1 MRRKLLLAVIL
12 LALSAAAVV
21 AVFLLTPPKPAAP
34 PPPPPPTAPE
44 ARTVLPSEDWH
55 GALNLYVAPPP
66 ALPSGTAR
74 IELTLI
80 KAELVHEG
88 DGVSA
93 AVFEGG
99 RKLMLQPGVV
109 QKLVSDA
116 APQGR
121 WTSLRLTFSPA
132 AELIRADGG
141 SIGALLEKRE
151 AAAVIDVDL
160 PVSRTLAAFIHL
172 PLLRTLEP
180 KGGVMT
186 LALDDEPRLA
196 ETFVL
201 GGVFRD
207 PRGVGG
213 LLHLALPSLAAAV
226 MEDLRLD
233 IRPESKQDGSRGF
246 TVPTEA
252 AP

>member
-12 LALSAAAVV
+12 LALAAAAGA
-21 AVFLLTPPKPAAP
+21 AVFLLARPKPSAP
-34 PPPPPPTAPE
+34 PAPISPPAPE
-44 ARTVLPSEDWH
+44 ARTVPPPEDWH
-55 GALNLYVAPPP
+55 GVLNVYVAPSP

-74 IELTLI
+74 VELTLI
-80 KAELVHEG
+80 KAELIHED

-99 RKLMLQPGVV
+99 RKLMLQPGAV
-109 QKLVSDA
+109 QKLVSDS

-132 AELIRADGG
+132 AELIRADGT
-141 SIGALLEKRE
+141 SLGALLEKRE

-160 PVSRTLAAFIHL
+160 PISRTLAAFLHL

-196 ETFVL
+196 ETYVL

-207 PRGVGG
+207 PRGIGG
-213 LLHLALPSLAAAV
+213 LLRLPLPSLAAAV

-233 IRPESKQDGSRGF
+233 VRPESRRDGSKGF
-246 TVPTEA
+246 TAPTDA